1 MKPLR
6 IAAVLPFLPWPP
18 DHGGRIRA
26 AHLLRGL
33 ARRHRVTALGVIADP
48 AEERAAAPLR
58 ADGIELRAVLRPRR
72 FGALGGA
79 DRARKLLN
87 LALGRS
93 DLEARF
99 RSGAVDAAVRALGG
113 PFDVALAETLWGA
126 AAALAVPARVHALD
140 AHNVESVVAE
150 RAAARE
156 RGGLARALARR
167 EAANLRRREAALVR
181 RFGLVVAVSGEDA
194 AGLRAL
200 APGARVEVVSNA
212 VDTEALDPL
221 PPAGPPETILFAGS
235 CNYPPNEEA
244 ALWLLRE
251 IVPPLRAKLPRL
263 VVLLLGADPSR
274 RVLDAAAATGGVEA
288 PGWVPDLRPWYARAH
303 VAVAPLRVGG
313 GTRTKIL
320 EAMALGRAVV
330 ATRLGAE
337 GLPFRD
343 GAELMLADEPRAF
356 ADAVAALV
364 AQPARRAE
372 LERRARAAVER
383 EFSAARAAQ
392 RFEELLVAAVGAA

>member
-1 MKPLR
+1 VKPLR
-6 IAAVLPFLPWPP
+6 VAAVLPFLPWPP

-58 ADGIELRAVLRPRR
+58 EDGLVVRAVLRPRR
-72 FGALGGA
+72 FGSLGTA
-79 DRARKLLN
+79 DRARKLMN

-99 RSGAVDAAVRALGG
+99 RSGAVEAAARSLGG

-126 AAALAVPARVHALD
+126 ATALRVPARVHVLD
-140 AHNVESVVAE
+140 AHNVEWVVAA

-156 RGGLARALARR
+156 GGGLARALARR
-167 EAANLRRREAALVR
+167 EAAHLRRREGALLR
-181 RFGLVVAVSGEDA
+181 RFPLVVAVSGEDA

-200 APGARVEVVSNA
+200 APGVRVEVVPNA
-212 VDTEALDPL
+212 VDTAALVPL

-251 IVPPLRAKLPRL
+251 IVPPLRARLPRL
-263 VVLLLGADPSR
+263 VVLLLGASPSR
-274 RVLDAAAATGGVEA
+274 RLLDAARATGGVEV
-288 PGWVPDLRPWYARAH
+288 PGWVPELAPWYARAH

-343 GAELMLADEPRAF
+343 GEELVLADEPRAF

-364 AQPARRAE
+364 ARPERRAD

-383 EFSAARAAQ
+383 GFSAGRAVERLEA
-392 RFEELLVAAVGAA
+392 LLLEAAGTA